1 MAYFSA
7 MSRRTTVWI
16 LTAAIAI
23 LAGNG
28 LPVWRT
34 STGQAGKRIVWCQ
47 EIQREV
53 PVHFKLKATGRSL
66 TKNPDAAP
74 NTPPVSLPHFA
85 PLDNRPPP
93 SALL

>member
-1 MAYFSA
+1 MAYFFA
-7 MSRRTTVWI
+7 MARRTTVWI

-28 LPVWRT
+28 LPVWRAN
-34 STGQAGKRIVWCQ
+34 TGQAGKRIVWCQ
-47 EIQREV
+47 EIQREA
-53 PVHFKLKATGRSL
+53 PEHFKFKAAARSL
-66 TKNPDAAP
+66 TQNPDAAP
-74 NTPPVSLPHFA
+74 DTPPISLPHFA